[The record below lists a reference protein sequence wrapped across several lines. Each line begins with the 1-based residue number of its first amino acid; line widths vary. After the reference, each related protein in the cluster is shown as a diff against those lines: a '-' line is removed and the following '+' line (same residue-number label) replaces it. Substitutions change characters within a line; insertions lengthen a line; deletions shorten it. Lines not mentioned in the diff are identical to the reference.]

1 MVMRFEAW
9 IPVRAA
15 AMIAELAPG
24 EGRLLPVLHALQ
36 ATFGHVPRDVVPM
49 LADRF
54 NLSRA
59 EIHGTISFYHDFR
72 ATPPGRHVLKLCRAE
87 ACQAVGADRLHH
99 AVQQALGIGWHG
111 TTDDGRVTLEPV
123 FCLGL
128 CACGPAALLD
138 GEPLVR
144 LDAASLD
151 GHLTDLP
158 A

>member
-1 MVMRFEAW
+1 MATRFEAW
-9 IPVRAA
+9 TPDRGTAV
-15 AMIAELAPG
+15 IADHARG

-36 ATFGHVPRDVVPM
+36 AAFGYVPAEAVPV
-49 LADRF
+49 LAETF

-72 ATPPGRHVLKLCRAE
+72 KAPPGRHVLKLCRAE
-87 ACQAVGADRLHH
+87 ACQAVGADRLHRDVRH
-99 AVQQALGIGWHG
+99 GLGVAWHG
-111 TTDDGRVTLEPV
+111 TTADGNVTVEPV

-138 GEPLVR
+138 DAPLVR
-144 LDAASLD
+144 LDAAALL
-151 GHLTDLP
+151 GHLAGLP